1 MSLDVPVPRTVLP
14 LLDSHNYH
22 TWAIELQT
30 FFEARKLW
38 DIVTGDRTGMISTA
52 ATTQNRSPTA
62 SATAESSSS
71 SPGATAQAP
80 QAVSGNTIDPEF
92 RHSDASIR
100 SILLSSVDPTQR
112 SHIIRITTA
121 KGMWDTLSR
130 IHNAPS
136 RNRTMALVNQLVNYE
151 PRTSSINEMASALED
166 LKSRIAAIS
175 PKSVLPDEYMILKL
189 VKIAGPAYDTVR
201 ELLMDKE
208 ELTWTDAVARLRE
221 KEIALSTTD
230 MQLEHGLAAQRVG
243 KRFFPG
249 LCYNCGRSG
258 HNARHCKQ
266 RRVDPNEKQ
275 HRHERQLPSDQRQEP
290 LPYGRHERFS
300 QKRLG
305 HTERRHQHKRQ
316 QLTRAPPDLALQQA
330 AAATHSDDDAVSQ
343 SDSSEYCL
351 MATQS
356 TSAFSGTSWMLDSG
370 ATSHMT
376 ADRALFTS
384 YKQMHGPLPIYTADG
399 SGIPAIGKGNVIVA
413 LSSGKLRIRNVFH
426 VPGLAVNLLSIPQL
440 AASGVT
446 ITFTATGATLLRD
459 GCVLAQAQNNGNRY
473 ILSTSNEAA
482 LACMEPPA
490 PFDLWHQRLGHL
502 GRKKVAGLNSST
514 IGLIEPIGIPAH
526 VPPCDTCLRT
536 KICKINRRY
545 ITRPATKILERVHTD
560 FCGPLRYR
568 GINNEVYVLTLMDEY
583 SRKLWAIPTVRRT
596 DLYPVFNQWQKTVE
610 RQTGRQ
616 LLSLRS
622 DNAKEYEALGKTLV
636 QEGIRTEFSVSHT
649 PQQNGLAERVNRTI
663 FSLARALLLQA
674 SLPARFWSLAV
685 RAAAYIQNRVLRSG
699 STKTPE
705 ELWTGRTPD
714 VAHLRVWGCLA
725 YGLDPAT
732 KRKLDL
738 PGARYIF
745 VGYTESLHQ
754 YYLMDA
760 AGRISV
766 AESVTFVEDIPG
778 STLVSPS
785 RWLLG
790 NREPPSVD
798 WLLSPVAEV
807 APSVAQP
814 LQLEQQPAEPLDQP
828 GNSGVTDEADACSS
842 VATLP
847 EELNTSDATLEN
859 RAVTQESAADD
870 DVQQPAKSRRTRTKI
885 PVANGPVRRSS
896 RTRRP
901 AKIFGMSATVTN
913 APHAIPEPR
922 SYAEALHDPAFSP
935 QWEQAIQEELT
946 NLTSHG
952 TWELVDSGAVPPTHK
967 PIGCRWVFKVKYEEN
982 GLPKRFK
989 ARLVA
994 QGFTQ
999 RPGIDYFDT
1008 FAPTLRLESM
1018 RLILAIVAAQDL
1030 ELHQL
1035 DIVGAY
1041 LEGPIDEELY
1051 MRVPDGVH
1059 APGKVCRLRRGLYGL
1074 KQAGRNW
1081 NKTITASLLEL
1092 GFHTTTADPSVFVHD
1107 AKQIII
1113 GLYVDDLLLASP
1125 SIESIAWVKREL
1137 GSRHRVKDLGEAET
1151 CVGIHIH
1158 RDRVNRRLAIDQEAF
1173 LTKVLKD
1180 FDLLEARGAK
1190 NPAESC
1196 LLLAKGA
1203 EDEEL
1208 FDVSTYQ
1215 KAVGC
1220 LMWAMVG
1227 TRPDISFAIGK
1238 LSQHNHQ
1245 PVLRHWRG
1253 VQRIFRYLQTTQ
1265 SYSIVYGGNDNLKV
1279 VGYGDADYAGDL
1291 DDRKST
1297 SGQLFTV
1304 AGGAVVWAS
1313 RKQSSTATSTAEAEY
1328 IALSLAG
1335 KTAKWLRTF
1344 LADLH
1349 IPTHLVTPITLN
1361 CDNTAAI
1368 ALARDPK
1375 DHSRSKHVDVHYHLV
1390 RELVEKRII
1399 ELRYCPTNQML
1410 ADGLTKP
1417 LIGRALE
1424 KFVESIGLHDS
1435 QRYR

>member
-1 MSLDVPVPRTVLP
+1 MATPS
-14 LLDSHNYH
+14 
-22 TWAIELQT
+22 
-30 FFEARKLW
+30 
-38 DIVTGDRTGMISTA
+38 IS
-52 ATTQNRSPTA
+52 
-62 SATAESSSS
+62 
-71 SPGATAQAP
+71 
-80 QAVSGNTIDPEF
+80 
-92 RHSDASIR
+92 
-100 SILLSSVDPTQR
+100 
-112 SHIIRITTA
+112 
-121 KGMWDTLSR
+121 
-130 IHNAPS
+130 
-136 RNRTMALVNQLVNYE
+136 
-151 PRTSSINEMASALED
+151 
-166 LKSRIAAIS
+166 AIS
-175 PKSVLPDEYMILKL
+175 
-189 VKIAGPAYDTVR
+189 
-201 ELLMDKE
+201 
-208 ELTWTDAVARLRE
+208 
-221 KEIALSTTD
+221 
-230 MQLEHGLAAQRVG
+230 
-243 KRFFPG
+243 
-249 LCYNCGRSG
+249 
-258 HNARHCKQ
+258 
-266 RRVDPNEKQ
+266 
-275 HRHERQLPSDQRQEP
+275 
-290 LPYGRHERFS
+290 
-300 QKRLG
+300 
-305 HTERRHQHKRQ
+305 
-316 QLTRAPPDLALQQA
+316 
-330 AAATHSDDDAVSQ
+330 
-343 SDSSEYCL
+343 
-351 MATQS
+351 S
-356 TSAFSGTSWMLDSG
+356 TSWTLDSG

-376 ADRALFTS
+376 ANRALFTS
-384 YKQMHGPLPIYTADG
+384 YKQLHGRPLTIYTADG
-399 SGIPAIGKGNVIVA
+399 NGTPAIGKGNVIIPLPDGNV
-413 LSSGKLRIRNVFH
+413 RIRNVFH

-440 AASGVT
+440 ATSGTT
-446 ITFTATGATLLRD
+446 ITFTATDATLLRD
-459 GCVLAQAQNNGNRY
+459 GRIMAKAQNVGNRY
-473 ILSTSNEAA
+473 ILSSSNEAA
-482 LACMEPPA
+482 LACMEPLA
-490 PFDLWHQRLGHL
+490 PFDLWHKRLGHL
-502 GRKKVAGLNSST
+502 GRKKIVGLNTST
-514 IGLIEPIGIPAH
+514 TGLIEPIGIPVH
-526 VPPCDTCLRT
+526 IPPCDTCLRT
-536 KICKINRRY
+536 KICKTNRRY

-560 FCGPLRYR
+560 FCGPLRFR
-568 GINNEVYVLTLMDEY
+568 GINNEVYVLTLMDEF
-583 SRKLWAIPTVRRT
+583 SRKLWAIPTVYRT
-596 DLYPVFNQWQKTVE
+596 DLYPVFTHWQKTVE

-636 QEGIRTEFSVSHT
+636 KQGIRTEFSVSHT

-685 RAAAYIQNRVLRSG
+685 RASAYIQNRVLRAG

-732 KRKLDL
+732 KRKLDQ

-754 YYLMDA
+754 YQLMDA
-760 AGRISV
+760 TGRISV
-766 AESVTFVEDIPG
+766 AESVTFVEDTPG
-778 STLVSPS
+778 STLVPPS

-798 WLLSPVAEV
+798 WLLSPVTQADRSAAHPPEPEPQLLEPQDQPGSPRV
-807 APSVAQP
+807 TDEDNARPSVATSP
-814 LQLEQQPAEPLDQP
+814 PDPV
-828 GNSGVTDEADACSS
+828 NSDT
-842 VATLP
+842 TP
-847 EELNTSDATLEN
+847 EN
-859 RAVTQESAADD
+859 RSVTQEPAESDNM
-870 DVQQPAKSRRTRTKI
+870 QQPEKSCPTNAKIT
-885 PVANGPVRRSS
+885 AENGPVRRST

-901 AKIFGMSATVTN
+901 AKIFGMSAATSD
-913 APHAIPEPR
+913 APHAIPEPCT
-922 SYAEALHDPAFSP
+922 YAEALHDPAYGP
-935 QWEQAIQEELT
+935 QWEQAIQEEIT

-1018 RLILAIVAAQDL
+1018 RLILAVVAVQDL

-1051 MRVPDGVH
+1051 MRVPDGVN

-1081 NKTITASLLEL
+1081 NRTITASLAEI
-1092 GFHTTTADPSVFVHD
+1092 GFRTTTADPSVFVHD
-1107 AKQIII
+1107 ERQIII

-1125 SIESIAWVKREL
+1125 STGSIAWVKHEL
-1137 GSRHRVKDLGEAET
+1137 GSRHRIKDLGEADT
-1151 CVGIHIH
+1151 CVGIRIH
-1158 RDRVNRRLAIDQEAF
+1158 RDRANRRLAIDQESF
-1173 LTKVLKD
+1173 LAKALKD

-1190 NPAESC
+1190 NPADSC
-1196 LLLAKGA
+1196 SLLAKGA

-1208 FDVSTYQ
+1208 FDAPTYQ

-1227 TRPDISFAIGK
+1227 TRPDISFAVGK
-1238 LSQHNHQ
+1238 LSQHNNR

-1253 VQRIFRYLQTTQ
+1253 VQRVFRYLQATRPF
-1265 SYSIVYGGNDNLKV
+1265 SIVYGGRNTLEV
-1279 VGYGDADYAGDL
+1279 TGYGDADYAGDL

-1297 SGQLFTV
+1297 SGQIFTI
-1304 AGGAVVWAS
+1304 AGGALVWAS
-1313 RKQSSTATSTAEAEY
+1313 KKQRSTATSTAEAEY

-1344 LADLH
+1344 LADLR
-1349 IPTHLVTPITLN
+1349 IPSHLITPITLN

-1390 RELVEKRII
+1390 RELVEKRIV

-1417 LIGRALE
+1417 LTGKALE
-1424 KFVESIGLHDS
+1424 EFVQSIGLGDKG
-1435 QRYR
+1435 R